1 MKYIDLSIKSLDQKP
16 NENNTILFFFSS
28 KMEQYNE
35 MIKFWNLELKNEK
48 KKPLERMK
56 NWNK

>member
-1 MKYIDLSIKSLDQKP
+1 MKTIRFDYI
-16 NENNTILFFFSS
+16 FFSS

-48 KKPLERMK
+48 KKTHWKE
-56 NWNK
+56 